1 MKKLEDIP
9 KKEIFNVP
17 DDYFAKLPK
26 SIHARTIHQK
36 KGRLQ
41 QPVFS
46 GALRYGIPVL
56 LLFVCITLWLN
67 RTTVPSDSESILSL
81 VPTEDLIA
89 YLNDTDLTTDE
100 LLEAVNFNTNDLN
113 EIEEQVYHLNLNDKA
128 FEDAVNE
135 IDLDTL

>member
-17 DDYFAKLPK
+17 DDYFAKLPQ
-26 SIHARTIHQK
+26 SIHARTISQK

-41 QPVFS
+41 QPLFS
-46 GALRYGIPVL
+46 AALRYGIPAL

-67 RTTVPSDSESILSL
+67 RTVPSDSESILAL
-81 VPTEDLIA
+81 VPTEDLVA

-100 LLEAVNFNTNDLN
+100 LLETVDFNTNDLD

-128 FEDAVNE
+128 FEDALYE